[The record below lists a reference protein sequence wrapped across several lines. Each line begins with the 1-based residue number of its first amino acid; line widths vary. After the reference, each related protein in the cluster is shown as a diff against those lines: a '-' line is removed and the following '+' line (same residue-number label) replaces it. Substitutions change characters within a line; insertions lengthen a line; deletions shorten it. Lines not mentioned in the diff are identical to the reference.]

1 MAPSTPYSEV
11 SNSSCTSICYKFLLF
26 SLYRNSTCTS
36 PFNSFL
42 TTVCSTPSCTSFKFL
57 PRFNLSLLLPPN
69 LLQFFLRRASN
80 SSCTSIYRYLFPPFT
95 AILFPTSPSF
105 SPSSTSRL
113 FFDRLRCFLRPSLTV
128 ETWRRGWKK
137 RMQLHR
143 AQFIA
148 INAQNSQISRASFL
162 FNPRLRS

>member
-26 SLYRNSTCTS
+26 SLYRNSACTS

-80 SSCTSIYRYLFPPFT
+80 SSCTSIYRNLFPPFA
-95 AILFPTSPSF
+95 AILFPPSPSF
-105 SPSSTSRL
+105 SPSSTSWL
-113 FFDRLRCFLRPSLTV
+113 FFHRLRLLSSTV
-128 ETWRRGWKK
+128 SNSRNEET
-137 RMQLHR
+137 RMEEKD
-143 AQFIA
+143 A
-148 INAQNSQISRASFL
+148 ITSGAIYRDQCTK
-162 FNPRLRS
+162 